1 MDEIGTILL
10 EDGSFKFYLSKRMAK
25 TTRSIPR
32 ESSSTKSEQFGHW
45 KIVQQLNKFDCK

>member
-10 EDGSFKFYLSKRMAK
+10 EDGSFKFYKRMAK

-32 ESSSTKSEQFGHW
+32 ESSSTKSEQFRHW
-45 KIVQQLNKFDCK
+45 KIVQKLNKFDCK